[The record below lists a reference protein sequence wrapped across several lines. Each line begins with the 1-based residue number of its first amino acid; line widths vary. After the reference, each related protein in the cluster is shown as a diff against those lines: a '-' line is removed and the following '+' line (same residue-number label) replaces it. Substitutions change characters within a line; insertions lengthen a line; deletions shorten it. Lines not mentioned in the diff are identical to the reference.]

1 METPDPVVNRQ
12 NLSETDCWRKYL
24 QKSLQNL
31 VPGSHP
37 FWNTE
42 MNWKKVTHCYTVE
55 CVYAFVDNSLL
66 FYKLNI
72 TFQNV

>member
-1 METPDPVVNRQ
+1 
-12 NLSETDCWRKYL
+12 
-24 QKSLQNL
+24 
-31 VPGSHP
+31 
-37 FWNTE
+37 